1 MAKESNFF
9 HIENKSYI
17 TAWVLITI
25 CFALWGFANN
35 VTTPMVGT
43 FSKIFRIS
51 TTEASLVPVVFN
63 MGYFCLAFPAAMFI
77 QKYSYKW
84 GVLVGLGLYAIG
96 TLLFLPA
103 KMAGSF
109 YPFLSAYFILTCGL
123 SFLETSSNPYIYSL
137 GSQKTAIP
145 RLNAAQAFNAIGSLA
160 GMAIAGSIHSHIIP
174 LDSRIR
180 MQLPAKQFEIV
191 KAHDLDVLIQPYIY
205 IGAVVVLVFV
215 LVYLLKLPNDTD
227 IHTTK
232 GTWSILGNL
241 LKHKNYR
248 EGVIAEFFYV
258 GAQVTCWTFII
269 QYGTRIFTAE
279 GMTEQAAEVLSQKY
293 NAFAM
298 FLFVC
303 GRFICTWLMRWFS
316 PSRLLSTLG
325 IIGIVALLGT
335 IFFTDRNGI
344 YCLVMVSG
352 CLSLMF
358 PTIYGLALVGVGD
371 EIKIASAGLVMAILG
386 GSFFPPIQ
394 AALIQSQISL
404 LGLHCTNVS
413 FLIPLICLLVVVWYG
428 HRTYV
433 RFHIISDDGMPTV
446 RPTAE

>member
-1 MAKESNFF
+1 
-9 HIENKSYI
+9 
-17 TAWVLITI
+17 
-25 CFALWGFANN
+25 
-35 VTTPMVGT
+35 
-43 FSKIFRIS
+43 
-51 TTEASLVPVVFN
+51 
-63 MGYFCLAFPAAMFI
+63 
-77 QKYSYKW
+77 
-84 GVLVGLGLYAIG
+84 
-96 TLLFLPA
+96 
-103 KMAGSF
+103 
-109 YPFLSAYFILTCGL
+109 
-123 SFLETSSNPYIYSL
+123 
-137 GSQKTAIP
+137 
-145 RLNAAQAFNAIGSLA
+145 
-160 GMAIAGSIHSHIIP
+160 
-174 LDSRIR
+174 
-180 MQLPAKQFEIV
+180 
-191 KAHDLDVLIQPYIY
+191 
-205 IGAVVVLVFV
+205 
-215 LVYLLKLPNDTD
+215 
-227 IHTTK
+227 
-232 GTWSILGNL
+232 
-241 LKHKNYR
+241 
-248 EGVIAEFFYV
+248 
-258 GAQVTCWTFII
+258 
-269 QYGTRIFTAE
+269 
-279 GMTEQAAEVLSQKY
+279 MTEQAAEVLSQKY